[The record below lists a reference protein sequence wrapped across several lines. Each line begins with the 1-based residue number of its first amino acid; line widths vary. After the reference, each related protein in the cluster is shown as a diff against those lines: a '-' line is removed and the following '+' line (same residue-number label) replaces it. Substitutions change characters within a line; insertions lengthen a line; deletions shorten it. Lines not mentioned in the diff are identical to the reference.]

1 MMISTETLDDA
12 RYKRLQ
18 WRCRRGT
25 RELDRLFG
33 GWLEREYRRA
43 DASTLEAFDTLME
56 AQDPDLWDWV
66 MGHAVAPQADWR
78 RIIDVIRAHH
88 RL

>member
-1 MMISTETLDDA
+1 MSLSSDA
-12 RYKRLQ
+12 IDPAQFKRLQ

-33 GWLEREYRRA
+33 GWLERDYAQANPATR
-43 DASTLEAFDTLME
+43 LAFDELME

-66 MGHAVAPQADWR
+66 MGHARPLRSDWQA
-78 RIIDVIRAHH
+78 IIDAIRAHH
-88 RL
+88 QL

>member
-1 MMISTETLDDA
+1 MNANLDASDEA
-12 RYKRLQ
+12 RFKRLQ

-33 GWLEREYRRA
+33 GWLERDYRLAEAETRQ
-43 DASTLEAFDTLME
+43 AFDALME

-66 MGHAVAPQADWR
+66 MGHARPPRADWQ
-78 RIIDVIRAHH
+78 RIIDAIRAHH
-88 RL
+88 QL

>member
-1 MMISTETLDDA
+1 MNDITDTIDPA
-12 RYKRLQ
+12 RWKRLQ

-33 GWLEREYRRA
+33 SWLEHDYAPA
-43 DASTLEAFDTLME
+43 DAATREAFDQLLE

-66 MGHAVAPQADWR
+66 MGQARPPRDDWQ
-78 RIIDVIRAHH
+78 RIIDAIRARH

>member
-1 MMISTETLDDA
+1 MSAERA
-12 RYKRLQ
+12 RLR

-25 RELDRLFG
+25 RELDQVFG
-33 GWLEREYRRA
+33 GWLERCYDAATPAQRA
-43 DASTLEAFDTLME
+43 AFLALLD

-66 MGHAVAPQADWR
+66 MGHSRPSDPAQATL
-78 RIIDVIRAHH
+78 IDEIRGGL